1 MNLAYPL
8 KEKGVTTSKY
18 GNRMHPVKKKEIHH
32 NGIDIGVKQGTS
44 VKAIEDGEV
53 VRSDMADKNG
63 YGNFIC
69 IKHNNL
75 GGSTKFSCYA
85 HLSERLKSVGDK
97 VVKGEEIG
105 KSGGR
110 KWSIGSGSST
120 GPHLHFEIRRSLTG
134 DWEDPQQYLNAGS
147 TEILPDKKSKD
158 NIFDFLKGTSL
169 KDFFAKFAKEYE
181 SLSKEKQA
189 MTENSEAKKPKR
201 KVESKKFFKTNP
213 IKIIS
218 DPRGHSVRSTKDW
231 SSSNAYDIKA
241 PVGTEIYSLTAGKV
255 LKKHESSNKKGNIFG
270 TQLSIQGI
278 DGFPDIFYT
287 HIEGVT
293 LNPGDM
299 VLPGDYI
306 GKITE
311 WSAHPNSSHV
321 HIGIERGHDVFDF
334 MDKSGNIKKIEDE
347 YEVLPDKTP
356 EKDPKKFLTNLKD
369 IFAKYAKEY
378 ESLSKEKQAM
388 WEEVDRMK
396 DIMKKIL

>member
-8 KEKGVTTSKY
+8 EEKGVITSKY
-18 GNRMHPVKKKEIHH
+18 GYRIHPVKKRHIHH

-53 VRSDMADKNG
+53 MRSDMVDKNG

-105 KSGGR
+105 KSGGA
-110 KWSIGSGSST
+110 KGATGSGSST
-120 GPHLHFEIRRSLTG
+120 GPHLHFEIRNSLTG
-134 DWEDPQQYLNAGS
+134 DWDDPQQYLNAGS

-158 NIFDFLKGTSL
+158 NFFDLLKG
-169 KDFFAKFAKEYE
+169 
-181 SLSKEKQA
+181 
-189 MTENSEAKKPKR
+189 
-201 KVESKKFFKTNP
+201 
-213 IKIIS
+213 
-218 DPRGHSVRSTKDW
+218 
-231 SSSNAYDIKA
+231 
-241 PVGTEIYSLTAGKV
+241 
-255 LKKHESSNKKGNIFG
+255 
-270 TQLSIQGI
+270 
-278 DGFPDIFYT
+278 
-287 HIEGVT
+287 
-293 LNPGDM
+293 
-299 VLPGDYI
+299 
-306 GKITE
+306 
-311 WSAHPNSSHV
+311 
-321 HIGIERGHDVFDF
+321 
-334 MDKSGNIKKIEDE
+334 KS
-347 YEVLPDKTP
+347 
-356 EKDPKKFLTNLKD
+356 LKD